1 MRLEA
6 SLNFLPSC
14 HLGVV
19 NSWELFGGEVAFMQ
33 STSIGRQRLRF
44 GLFEADL
51 ASGELFKHGRLVHV
65 QEKPFC
71 ILAMLL
77 ERPGEIISREEMQR
91 KLWPEGTFVDFDEG
105 MDTALKKLRQA
116 LGDSSQNPIFV
127 ETIPRRG
134 YRFIAPVR
142 GAANGRVSNSDQ
154 TVAAAEHS
162 YHGKTPEADMAQQ
175 ALARSRLRRTAILTL
190 ASVAVIGAVAILFR
204 SLSPPPVPKVSRII
218 QLTHS
223 VPLDPYG
230 KITTDGAR
238 LFFLEREGDHWNS
251 MQAPVSGGESQ
262 PFPAPFHNTRIL
274 DISPDMSEFL
284 IAPFTQRSPGL
295 PLWTIPVVGGAPR
308 RLGNIVGDDAAFSPD
323 GARIAYLTQDG
334 IYICSRTGTE
344 VKKLGSFKEPSM
356 DLAWSPD
363 GKLLRF
369 RQVEQKTD
377 NSSLWEVSAD
387 GGNLH
392 PLFPG
397 WHQPPVEV
405 GGGWSPDGRYYYFLS
420 SPDGV
425 GSVWVRPEKRR
436 FPYLSR
442 PDPPIRLTSGPMNF
456 YLLVPSH
463 DGRRLYTT
471 SGKSRFELVRQD
483 RRSKQFVTLFKGA
496 DIRSASFSPSG
507 DRIAF
512 IGSDWNLWQSRPDG
526 TERVQL
532 TTEFGV
538 GEIRWN
544 PDGTRIVF
552 GAAKSGKISNIY
564 QVRAEGGTIEELL
577 PQDVVHAYP
586 EWSPDGGS
594 IAYTTRGDKSVVPPA
609 DGAIYVLDLRTR
621 ETTKVSGSDGLQGP
635 RWSPDGKYL
644 AALSENWEKLM
655 LFNSQTRQWK
665 EMAHGNSL
673 SAPTWSPDSK
683 YLYFEDILGPFE
695 PVYRIRPADSRAERV
710 MDFETV
716 LGTGASRCQFVGFAP
731 DGSMMAIVSRGRS
744 DIYELDLDLP

>member
-1 MRLEA
+1 VVDSSE
-6 SLNFLPSC
+6 LPAERFD
-14 HLGVV
+14 LGTPS
-19 NSWELFGGEVAFMQ
+19 N
-33 STSIGRQRLRF
+33 GRQRLRF

-51 ASGELFKHGRLVHV
+51 ASGELYKHGRLIRI
-65 QEKPFC
+65 QEQPFR

-77 ERPGEIISREEMQR
+77 ERPGEVVSREEVQ
-91 KLWPEGTFVDFDEG
+91 KQLWPEGTFVDFDEG
-105 MDTALKKLRQA
+105 LDTALKKLRQA
-116 LGDSSQNPIFV
+116 LGDSPQNPVFV

-134 YRFIAPVR
+134 YRFIAPVQ
-142 GAANGRVSNSDQ
+142 GAGDGIGPKGDKSVPSLENSQDG
-154 TVAAAEHS
+154 VAAA
-162 YHGKTPEADMAQQ
+162 KVAQTPR
-175 ALARSRLRRTAILTL
+175 ARTRFLRNVSVVAI
-190 ASVAVIGAVAILFR
+190 AVAAIGAAAILFR
-204 SLSPPPVPKVSRII
+204 WFSPPPVPRISRIV

-223 VPLDPYG
+223 VPLDPWG

-262 PFPAPFHNTRIL
+262 PFPGPFHNTRIL

-295 PLWTIPVVGGAPR
+295 PFWTVPMVGGAPR
-308 RLGNIVGDDAAFSPD
+308 RLGNIEGDDAVFSPD

-334 IYICSRTGTE
+334 IYICGRTGAD
-344 VKKLGSFKEPSM
+344 VKKLGSLKEPGM

-405 GGGWSPDGRYYYFLS
+405 GGGWSSDGRYYFFLS
-420 SPDGV
+420 SSDGI

-436 FPYLSR
+436 FPYLSK
-442 PDPPIRLTSGPMNF
+442 PGPPIRLTSGPMSF
-456 YLLVPSH
+456 YLVVPSH

-471 SGKSRFELVRQD
+471 AGHDRFELVQQD
-483 RRSKQFVTLFKGA
+483 GRSKQFVTRFKGA
-496 DIRSASFSPSG
+496 DVRSASFSQSG
-507 DRIAF
+507 EFVAF

-532 TTEFGV
+532 TTELSV
-538 GEIRWN
+538 GEIRWS
-544 PDGTRIVF
+544 PDGTKILF
-552 GAAKSGKISNIY
+552 GAFKQGRTYNIY
-564 QVRAEGGTIEELL
+564 QVLAGGGAIEEVL
-577 PQDVVHAYP
+577 PQDVVHTYP
-586 EWSPDGGS
+586 DWSPDGES
-594 IAYTTRGDKSVVPPA
+594 IAYTTRGDKSVTPPA

-621 ETTKVSGSDGLQGP
+621 ETAKMPGSDGLMYP

-644 AALSENWEKLM
+644 AAFSENWEKAM
-655 LFNSQTRQWK
+655 LFDFQNRQWK
-665 EMAHGNSL
+665 EIAHGSSL
-673 SAPTWSPDSK
+673 SALTWSPDEK
-683 YLYFEDILGPFE
+683 YLYFEDILGPHE
-695 PVYRIRPADSRAERV
+695 PIYRIRPADSQAERV
-710 MDFETV
+710 MDFETL
-716 LGTGASRCQFVGFAP
+716 LGTGASRCQFIGFAP
-731 DGSMMAIVSRGRS
+731 DGSVMAIVSRGVR